1 MNNDLRVLTELR
13 RLVRYHPNS
22 TFTSK
27 DLIDIVNNRITSV
40 YERLGISENI
50 VVVQTPKVIPS
61 GDIVN
66 NKNKFLG
73 KETSKRTFSETPA
86 DGDAWAERISII
98 RSNLGLSHDEPTQN
112 DLRKELKRF
121 RGKSKNTLK
130 VIELTKADIDYL
142 LSVIKEEDEKV
153 KIYTVSSIEDTKE

>member
-13 RLVRYHPNS
+13 RLVRYHPNA

-27 DLIDIVNNRITSV
+27 DLIDIVNNRTTSV
-40 YERLGISENI
+40 YDRLGKTENKPN
-50 VVVQTPKVIPS
+50 PKVVPS

-73 KETSKRTFSETPA
+73 KETSKRTFNETPV

-121 RGKSKNTLK
+121 RSKPKSTLK
-130 VIELTKADIDYL
+130 AIELTSASYRL
-142 LSVIKEEDEKV
+142 
-153 KIYTVSSIEDTKE
+153 